1 MLTRLGYIVNYAL
14 GWDIAGRTV
23 YKLPDDIFLV
33 AYPGS
38 GGQWL
43 RRLVANLMDPEHPVT
58 ETDVMRRVPDLYH
71 VSRRGFDKIAR
82 PRVIFSHECFDADCR
97 NNVVYLVR
105 DPRDVAVSIY
115 QQRRRGNGIQAS
127 LAMEQFVSTDLM
139 ETDAF
144 QGGWAEDFS
153 GAIKK
158 NKGFFYRSRLKEE
171 FLGTP
176 ASWGENVMSWLG
188 ARGADP
194 QGLLTLRYEDL
205 FSDPETVLRRIAEFL
220 KLGSSGEKI
229 RAAIEVSRANA
240 TEGSPEP
247 PGKWGTILPASS
259 VHEIESTWGPLM
271 AALGYSAAAGRAE
284 GASQR
289 PGEDNLGWALS
300 DLVSFEKQDRDG

>member
-14 GWDIAGRTV
+14 GRDIAGRTV
-23 YKLPDDIFLV
+23 YKDPDDIFLV

-43 RRLVANLMDPEHPVT
+43 RRLVANLGDPGHPVT
-58 ETDVMRRVPDLYH
+58 ETNILERVPDLYH
-71 VSRRGFDKIAR
+71 VSRRGFNRMSR
-82 PRVIFSHECFDADCR
+82 PRVIFSHECFDADCH

-115 QQRRRGNGIQAS
+115 GQRRRGNGIQAS
-127 LAMEQFVSTDLM
+127 VTMEQFVSTDFM
-139 ETDAF
+139 RTDDY

-153 GAIKK
+153 GEIKK
-158 NKGFFYRSRLKEE
+158 NRGFFYCSRLKEE

-205 FSDPETVLRRIAEFL
+205 FSDAENTLRIIAEFL
-220 KLGSSGEKI
+220 KLDSSYEKI
-229 RAAIEVSRANA
+229 RAAIEVSRVNAN
-240 TEGSPEP
+240 EGWPEP
-247 PGKWGTILPASS
+247 PGKWETNLPPSS
-259 VHEIESTWGPLM
+259 VHAIKSTWGPLM
-271 AALGYSAAAGRAE
+271 AALGYSAGAVRAE
-284 GASQR
+284 GAS
-289 PGEDNLGWALS
+289 PGPAG
-300 DLVSFEKQDRDG
+300 F